1 MKQSYIF
8 VMLATNYQELFQG
21 EPGHMGEMG
30 AAGLRGIQVS
40 DCAVLNCL
48 DISLYFSC

>member
-1 MKQSYIF
+1 
-8 VMLATNYQELFQG
+8 MLATNYQELFQG